1 MPMKGLK
8 GSFTIEISILLP
20 ILFFVFAM
28 VIRESIGFYEE
39 SLNREV
45 SGYLL
50 NQDLVEQFYEYQIL
64 EEIGGEILDEES

>member
-1 MPMKGLK
+1 MKGLK

>member
-1 MPMKGLK
+1 MKGVK